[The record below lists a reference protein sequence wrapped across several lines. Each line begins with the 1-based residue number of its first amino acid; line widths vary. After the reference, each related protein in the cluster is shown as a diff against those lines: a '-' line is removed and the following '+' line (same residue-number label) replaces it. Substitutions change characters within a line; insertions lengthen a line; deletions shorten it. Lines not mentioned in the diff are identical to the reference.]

1 MFDLHTQND
10 LRLLADSPIGSPTG
24 SPIGSSKT
32 EDRILQM
39 LREDPKLST
48 QQLGDAL
55 GISKRA
61 ELKQIEKLKEQG
73 RLSRIGSAK
82 GGHWEVLN

>member
-1 MFDLHTQND
+1 
-10 LRLLADSPIGSPTG
+10 
-24 SPIGSSKT
+24 
-32 EDRILQM
+32 M

-61 ELKQIEKLKEQG
+61 VLKQIEKLKEQG